1 MDALHAALE
10 KLARNDR
17 DALNS
22 YFHEIETHS
31 LVEGTSAKCHFHC
44 INLDGSGRPKIDSL
58 IQYLIAN
65 IIDYAIPRK
74 KLMQRFW
81 NSSKAVLQLK
91 WLKYLCRHK
100 SSLAD

>member
-44 INLDGSGRPKIDSL
+44 VNLDGSGRPKIDSL
-58 IQYLIAN
+58 IQYLMAN

-74 KLMQRFW
+74 KINAAFLEQQQSG
-81 NSSKAVLQLK
+81 SSVKMA
-91 WLKYLCRHK
+91 
-100 SSLAD
+100 